1 MNTLNESILRCKNLI
16 KLFSGLNRSEKFSLI
31 KSYLKKN
38 LFQER
43 MVFANLSSNPRHL
56 AQLKSQSR
64 SPLPPFPPTAP
75 AGHGS
80 LGMNGPPGGL
90 PQPPPHH
97 LDNNHHH
104 HNFQQH
110 QQNMAA
116 MAAAKSY
123 SMNGVNGDGTN
134 QSRQSPVSSCGG
146 MGLPPSSVS
155 GGLGNGP
162 QHSAPVSMMKEMT
175 PLPPI
180 STVRSNQGVIGV

>member
-1 MNTLNESILRCKNLI
+1 
-16 KLFSGLNRSEKFSLI
+16 
-31 KSYLKKN
+31 
-38 LFQER
+38 

-64 SPLPPFPPTAP
+64 SPLPPFPPQPP

-80 LGMNGPPGGL
+80 MGMNGPGL
-90 PQPPPHH
+90 PPPPHH

-123 SMNGVNGDGTN
+123 SMNGVNGDGPN
-134 QSRQSPVSSCGG
+134 QSRQSPVPGCGG

-162 QHSAPVSMMKEMT
+162 PHNTPVSMMKEMT

-180 STVRSNQGVIGV
+180 STVRSSQGVIGV